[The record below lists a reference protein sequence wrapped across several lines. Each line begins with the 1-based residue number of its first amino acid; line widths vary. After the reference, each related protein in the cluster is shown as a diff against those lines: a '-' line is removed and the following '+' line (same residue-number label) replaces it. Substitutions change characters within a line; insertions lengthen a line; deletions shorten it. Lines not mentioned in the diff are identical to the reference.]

1 VRRTLV
7 EQQARSLGLPIEE
20 VFISPSCSNEEYDSK
35 MASVLAKFK
44 QEGVASVVFGDIFL
58 EGVRQYREDNLARVG
73 MQGVFPMWGRDTAE
87 LTDLFITLGFQAVI
101 TCVDTRV
108 LDKGFIGRTL
118 DRRFWDELPP
128 DVDRSGENGE
138 FHSFVFDGPIF
149 REKISYTLG
158 GTVNRDSFY
167 FGDLLPTLTR

>member
-1 VRRTLV
+1 
-7 EQQARSLGLPIEE
+7 
-20 VFISPSCSNEEYDSK
+20 